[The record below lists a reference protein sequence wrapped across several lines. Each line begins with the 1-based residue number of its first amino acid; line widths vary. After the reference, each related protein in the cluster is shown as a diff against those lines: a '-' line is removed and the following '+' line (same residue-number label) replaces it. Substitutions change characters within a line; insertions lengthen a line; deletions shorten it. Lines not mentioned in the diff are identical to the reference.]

1 MKVQNEVRQK
11 FSLDRLEIKFPLS
24 FRRASDFH
32 YAKNIKF
39 PVQTIPRLIETSF
52 ARFRT

>member
-1 MKVQNEVRQK
+1 MEVQNEFGQE
-11 FSLDRLEIKFPLS
+11 FSLDRLEIKFPLR

-32 YAKNIKF
+32 YVKNIKF
-39 PVQTIPRLIETSF
+39 PCQTIPRLIETRF